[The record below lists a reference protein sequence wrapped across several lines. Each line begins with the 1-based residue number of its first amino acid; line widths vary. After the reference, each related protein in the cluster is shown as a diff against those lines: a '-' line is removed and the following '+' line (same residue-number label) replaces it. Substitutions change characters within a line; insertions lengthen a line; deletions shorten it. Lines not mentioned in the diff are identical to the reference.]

1 MTTWPKKLQEGLIW
15 ISLLVPIGIYGST
28 VLQRPPRVAV
38 PERPL
43 FQGVTYSRQI
53 LNEPRP
59 QVIHILEVDLTA
71 SGIEPF
77 ATPGIENAPIY
88 DPPSQVRETRV
99 QPTSTFL
106 EQHRLQLA
114 INANFFYP
122 FREMTPWHYRPKP
135 GGPASLIG
143 FAMSDGQIVSL
154 PHPRYYSV
162 CFLSRRIELV
172 WEDICPAGT
181 QQAVSG
187 QPIWI
192 RDVPLPKELQFLS
205 EKTLSKRPYPLTLA
219 AIDET
224 GTRLWLLLSDGKQPL
239 YAEGTSLDEAAPM
252 LKALGATQAVQL
264 DGGGS
269 TTIAI
274 ETEGKAEIINAVIN
288 AKIPGFERPVASHI
302 GFYAEPLA
310 E

>member
-1 MTTWPKKLQEGLIW
+1 MPTWTKRLQESLIW
-15 ISLLVPIGIYGST
+15 VSLLLPIGAYGST
-28 VLQRPPRVAV
+28 VLQRPPREAI
-38 PERPL
+38 PKRPL
-43 FQGVTYSRQI
+43 FQGIAYSRQI

-71 SGIEPF
+71 PGIEPF
-77 ATPGIENAPIY
+77 ATAGIENTPV
-88 DPPSQVRETRV
+88 DDESSQVRETRV
-99 QPTSTFL
+99 QRTSNFL
-106 EQHRLQLA
+106 EQHQLQLA
-114 INANFFYP
+114 VNANFFYP
-122 FREMTPWHYRPKP
+122 FREMTPWHYRPKE
-135 GGPASLIG
+135 GGPASLVG
-143 FAMSDGQIVSL
+143 FAMSDGQVVSL

-162 CFLSRRIELV
+162 CFLTQRVDFV
-172 WEDICPAGT
+172 WENACPLGT

-192 RDVPLPKELQFLS
+192 SDAPPPKALQFLS

-219 AIDET
+219 AINEA

-239 YAEGTSLDEAAPM
+239 YAEGTSLDEAASM
-252 LKALGATQAVQL
+252 LQALGATQAVQL

-274 ETEGKAEIINAVIN
+274 ETAGKAKTMNAVIH

-302 GFYAEPLA
+302 GFYAEPL